1 MQMDRHNHLWSNVV
15 ALPAMSR
22 VAVCGGTHGNELS
35 GIYLVRERLKR
46 REDGIE
52 PVSVAT
58 LMSNPRA
65 VQLCVRYVETDLN
78 RCFTRAALRR
88 RTDVLLGRRLSSV
101 GLVCQAN
108 FGPRLCR
115 REPTPQSAFIA
126 TSSSASACAPVSE
139 DTPYEMIRSQELN
152 ALLGPKGSA
161 QAVDLLC
168 DLHNTTA
175 NTGLCLITEMAS
187 TPVRYVHFDIPLDE
201 AYSLDS
207 VGKHGFAMEVGPQP
221 HGVVR
226 SGIFSAMQEGVQ
238 LMLDWICQFNSGTLF
253 EGGSVD
259 VFTMVKNIDY
269 PRDPRTHM
277 ITAAVHPDLQDRDF
291 CLLHPGDPMFL
302 SFSGETLRYK
312 GKEALY
318 PFFINEA
325 AYYEKGV
332 ALSLA
337 RKRRVEIPSIRSDT
351 LR

>member
-1 MQMDRHNHLWSNVV
+1 MSAFHCVSLGAAALQVTVQRSNVV
-15 ALPAMSR
+15 SLPAMSR

-52 PVSVAT
+52 PVSIVT

-78 RCFTRAALRR
+78 RCFTLAAL
-88 RTDVLLGRRLSSV
+88 S
-101 GLVCQAN
+101 
-108 FGPRLCR
+108 
-115 REPTPQSAFIA
+115 
-126 TSSSASACAPVSE
+126 APVSE
-139 DTPYEMIRSQELN
+139 HSPYEMIRSQELN

-175 NTGLCLITEMAS
+175 NTGLCLITHSDRDWICLHICKHLQREMAS

-226 SGIFSAMQEGVQ
+226 SVIFSAMQEGVQ
-238 LMLDWICQFNSGTLF
+238 LMLDWIRQFNSGTLF

-337 RKRRVEIPSIRSDT
+337 RKRRVEIPSVRSDT
-351 LR
+351 RR